1 MISLL
6 IFINTLLFIGNVYVL
21 RKWQLE
27 RIRAQRII
35 KGFMDNPKRGRRY

>member
-1 MISLL
+1 MTSLL

-27 RIRAQRII
+27 RIRTQRLI
-35 KGFMDNPKRGRRY
+35 KGFMEQPRRRR